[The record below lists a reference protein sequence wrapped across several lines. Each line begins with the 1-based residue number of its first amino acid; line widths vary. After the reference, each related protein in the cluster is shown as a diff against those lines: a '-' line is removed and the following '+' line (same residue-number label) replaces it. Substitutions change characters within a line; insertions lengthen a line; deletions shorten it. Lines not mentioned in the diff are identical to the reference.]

1 MNNYET
7 SYIIVKVITKKKG
20 KPQHVFLVDGGNEIL
35 EFNNEEEAKNIAEI
49 FETNSAIRSS
59 FFSKFVVKVIL

>member
-35 EFNNEEEAKNIAEI
+35 EFDNEEEAKNIAEI
-49 FETNSAIRSS
+49 FETNSDNGWSYY
-59 FFSKFVVKVIL
+59 VKKI

>member
-49 FETNSAIRSS
+49 FETNSDNGWSYY
-59 FFSKFVVKVIL
+59 VKKI